1 MPLASEVRN
10 AVRAAYNH
18 RCGYC
23 GVPESWVGGELEIDH
38 FYPLSRGGPDTLD
51 NLVYACTSCNRFK
64 SDYWPRDNAPDSFK
78 LLHPSQDAL
87 ETHIIEAANGR
98 LVGLTPRGW
107 FHIRWLHLNRP
118 QLIEFRQ
125 LQQNDRVLKEALTQA
140 EQMKTNLQKRIQEL
154 EAEVARLRDIIA
166 QLAQGGA

>member
-1 MPLASEVRN
+1 MTLTAEVRKT
-10 AVRAAYNH
+10 VRTAYNY

-23 GVPESWVGGELEIDH
+23 GVPESWAGGELEIDH
-38 FYPLSRGGPDTLD
+38 FCPLSRGGPDTLD

-64 SDYWPRDNAPDSFK
+64 SDYWPNDDASDSFK
-78 LLHPSQDAL
+78 LLHPGRDTL
-87 ETHIIEAANGR
+87 ETHVLEAATGR

-125 LQQNDRVLKEALTQA
+125 LHQHDRILREALTQA
-140 EQMKTNLQKRIQEL
+140 EETKTNLQKRITEL
-154 EAEVARLRDIIA
+154 EAEVARLQNLIA
-166 QLAQGGA
+166 RLTQE